1 MTNEMLKICINQGYV
16 PSDCKLDGMLV
27 FLLVG
32 DGKNPCDGCNANC
45 VHRTCKCKNN
55 YTNKE
60 EIDKQERAIKRKRI
74 SANTQPVI
82 FVDTDRDFI
91 TITAMIPNDERG
103 YVAHFKSPQEAA
115 WFIPIIC
122 GKYNARQVFIEVN
135 GFGIAVY
142 DHLLSN
148 GEKLDNIDVIPM
160 RCTSMRL

>member
-1 MTNEMLKICINQGYV
+1 MTNEMLKLCINQGYV

-91 TITAMIPNDERG
+91 TITAMIPNDEHG
-103 YVAHFKSPQEAA
+103 YVTHFKSPQEAA

-142 DHLLSN
+142 DH
-148 GEKLDNIDVIPM
+148 
-160 RCTSMRL
+160 